1 MNESTPT
8 SKKTLMSEKRAHNSK
23 VSLLGEHQEEIWDRT
38 PKFTRMNSLECWDY
52 TIELECLNGPQG
64 SSLDTLFKLDIFSFS
79 HIFHVTSFLTTRV
92 TETDTFSVPSS
103 SLVMMNGKSE
113 N

>member
-23 VSLLGEHQEEIWDRT
+23 VSLLAEHQEEIWDRT

-64 SSLDTLFKLDIFSFS
+64 SSHDTLFKLDIFSFS
-79 HIFHVTSFLTTRV
+79 HISCDFISNQ
-92 TETDTFSVPSS
+92 ESQADTFSPSS